1 MGGQKLQTARIS
13 TTFAAFGLGS
23 FHPFSGSG
31 ALIGDSGLLLAKV
44 INASIIS
51 GTFSQY
57 WFCIYMAYKLLG
69 RLRAG
74 LASSIFQN
82 QESNHESVPSN
93 ETQVVPF

>member
-1 MGGQKLQTARIS
+1 
-13 TTFAAFGLGS
+13 
-23 FHPFSGSG
+23 
-31 ALIGDSGLLLAKV
+31 
-44 INASIIS
+44 
-51 GTFSQY
+51 
-57 WFCIYMAYKLLG
+57 MAYKLLG